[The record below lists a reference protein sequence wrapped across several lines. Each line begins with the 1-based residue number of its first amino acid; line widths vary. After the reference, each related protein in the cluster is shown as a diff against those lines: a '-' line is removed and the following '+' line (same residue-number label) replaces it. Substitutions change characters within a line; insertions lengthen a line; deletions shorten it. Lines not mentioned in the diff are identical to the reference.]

1 MRLTESNV
9 AIRPRSPWEA
19 IDLGVLLAGRHRGL
33 LMSSWAIV
41 TLPVFCLLSALLW
54 DYPTAAILLFWWLKP
69 AFERLSL
76 LILSQSLFGATPTL
90 GQALK
95 AWPATLKSQLL
106 PSLLWRRLS
115 LSRTFSYRCSNW
127 SIWQARNATCVSACS
142 ARKTCAPHGCL
153 PSSAHIWNTHCG

>member
-76 LILSQSLFGATPTL
+76 LSCRSHCS
-90 GQALK
+90 GQRLRSGK
-95 AWPATLKSQLL
+95 
-106 PSLLWRRLS
+106 PSRRGPPL
-115 LSRTFSYRCSNW
+115 
-127 SIWQARNATCVSACS
+127 
-142 ARKTCAPHGCL
+142 
-153 PSSAHIWNTHCG
+153 